1 MNGPYIVFGG
11 LLVIVIG
18 LALWAFIGDWLE
30 RRR

>member
-1 MNGPYIVFGG
+1 MNGQFIVFGG

-18 LALWAFIGDWLE
+18 LGIWGLVVDWLE